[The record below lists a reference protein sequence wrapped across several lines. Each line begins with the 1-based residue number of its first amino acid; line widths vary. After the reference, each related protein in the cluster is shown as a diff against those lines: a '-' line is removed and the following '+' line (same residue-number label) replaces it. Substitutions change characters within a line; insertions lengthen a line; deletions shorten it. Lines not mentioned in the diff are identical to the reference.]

1 MSLGHR
7 VSSVVAFLRAGCP
20 KGAPDVGYGPLL
32 ALLPRR
38 VTDDEVITIARKL
51 RTPGCRKIDNADVGV
66 AIIGVTD
73 AMPSTYDVERVLVAM
88 ESAGGQQD

>member
-1 MSLGHR
+1 MSMGHR

-20 KGAPDVGYGPLL
+20 KGAPDVGYAPLL

-38 VTDDEVITIARKL
+38 VTDDEIIAIARKL
-51 RTPGCRKIDNADVGV
+51 PAVKHHKIDIADVGV

-73 AMPSTYDVERVLVAM
+73 AMPGADDVERVLVAM
-88 ESAGGQQD
+88 KSVGDQQD